1 MSYREHAMEIISIAQ
16 QANPNVIGHR
26 DDLLLQFI
34 AALTDVRKMLASFG
48 PELR

>member
-1 MSYREHAMEIISIAQ
+1 MSYREQAMEIISIAQ

-34 AALTDVRKMLASFG
+34 TVLADVRKILASFG
-48 PELR
+48 PEPR